1 MKRLLKTLGSFG
13 LARAIALLVAVLLV
27 VGALVA
33 ALIGGRA
40 FRGPESA
47 PSDEPPL
54 ETPALDD
61 VPDPTMPPGEI
72 RPGTVGGSTG
82 EAPTL
87 VVVANRLLVKFE
99 EGTPPRVVNSALARA
114 GVAPRAEIDETGT
127 TVVAVP
133 PAQRAAALDLLA
145 ASSAVDYAE
154 ADVVLQA
161 LDTDP
166 NDPHWGA
173 QWGPKRVAAPT
184 AWDGSRGS
192 GSAVIAVLDT
202 GVDFGHEDLRGATL
216 PGFDFVNNDTD
227 PADDQGHGTAAAGV
241 AAART
246 NNTLGVAGMCWS
258 CPIMPVKVLDANG
271 SGSTSTVAQGIVWAT
286 DNGARVISMSLG
298 GPGATQTLADA
309 VAYAASK
316 GVVLV
321 AAAGNSSSST
331 PFYPAAY
338 PSVIAVGGTD
348 SADRLYGW
356 SNYGSWVHVAAP
368 GCNVAPLRSGGY
380 GTFCGTSSATP
391 IVAGLAGLVL
401 AARPDVSNLTVSQ
414 TIMGTATPIGGAV
427 QHGIVNAARSLGALN
442 ALPPAP
448 PPPPPPPPTSR
459 AATKGTISAASPRKV
474 FRLAVGRGNVVAR
487 LSFGGNGRLT
497 LAIIDSHGKMV
508 RRLSR
513 GSPLLTAVTAGG
525 GTFRFVVEGHRA
537 RRVRF
542 TLEISYPAP

>member
-1 MKRLLKTLGSFG
+1 MKGLLKSLRAFG
-13 LARAIALLVAVLLV
+13 RSRATAILVAVLLV
-27 VGALVA
+27 PGALVA
-33 ALIGGRA
+33 ALLVERA
-40 FRGPESA
+40 SQSSESA
-47 PSDEPPL
+47 PSEERPF

-61 VPDPTMPPGEI
+61 VPDPTTPPGEI
-72 RPGTVGGSTG
+72 RPGTVG

-87 VVVANRLLVKFE
+87 VVVADRLLVKFE
-99 EGTPPRVVNSALARA
+99 EGTPPAIVNSALARA
-114 GVAPRAEIDETGT
+114 GVAPRTEIDETGT

-133 PAQRAAALDLLA
+133 PAQRAAALDVLA
-145 ASSAVDYAE
+145 ASSAVEYAE

-161 LDTDP
+161 LDTAP

-192 GSAVIAVLDT
+192 GSIVIAVLDT
-202 GVDFGHEDLRGATL
+202 GVDFGHEDLRGAAV
-216 PGFDFVNNDTD
+216 PGYDFINNDAD

-246 NNTLGVAGMCWS
+246 NNALGVAGMCWS
-258 CPIMPVKVLDANG
+258 CPIMAVKVLDANG
-271 SGSTSTVAQGIVWAT
+271 SGSTSTVARGIVWAA

-338 PSVIAVGGTD
+338 SSVIAVGGTD
-348 SADRLYGW
+348 SADRSYGW
-356 SNYGSWVHVAAP
+356 SNYGPWVHVAAP
-368 GCNVAPLRSGGY
+368 GCNLAPLRSGGY

-401 AARPDVSNLTVSQ
+401 AARPDVSNPTVAQ
-414 TIMGTATPIGGAV
+414 TIMSTATPIGTTV

-442 ALPPAP
+442 ALPPASTP
-448 PPPPPPPPTSR
+448 PAPPASLS
-459 AATKGTISAASPRKV
+459 ATFKGTIGARNPRKV
-474 FRLAVGRGNVVAR
+474 FRLTVGRGKVVAR
-487 LSFGGNGRLT
+487 LSFSGSERLT
-497 LAIIDSHGKMV
+497 LAVVNARGRMV

-513 GSPLLTAVTAGG
+513 GSPLETAVTAGG
-525 GTFRFVVEGHRA
+525 GTFQFVVAGRQAGRA
-537 RRVRF
+537 RF
-542 TLEISYPAP
+542 TLEVSYPAP

>member
-1 MKRLLKTLGSFG
+1 MKRLLKSLRSFG
-13 LARAIALLVAVLLV
+13 RSRATAILVAVLLLS
-27 VGALVA
+27 GALVA
-33 ALIGGRA
+33 ALLVERA
-40 FRGPESA
+40 SRTPESA
-47 PSDEPPL
+47 PSEERPF

-61 VPDPTMPPGEI
+61 VPDPTSPGKV
-72 RPGTVGGSTG
+72 RPGTVGD
-82 EAPTL
+82 APTL
-87 VVVANRLLVKFE
+87 VVVADRLLVKFE
-99 EGTPPRVVNSALARA
+99 EGTPPGVVSSALARA
-114 GVAPRAEIDETGT
+114 GVAPRIEIDETGT

-133 PAQRAAALDLLA
+133 PAQRAAALDVLA
-145 ASSAVDYAE
+145 ASSAVEYAE

-161 LDTDP
+161 LDTAP

-192 GSAVIAVLDT
+192 GSVVIGVLDT
-202 GVDFGHEDLRGATL
+202 GVDFGHEDLRGAAV
-216 PGFDFVNNDTD
+216 PGYDFVNNDTD

-258 CPIMPVKVLDANG
+258 CPIMPVKVLDENG
-271 SGSTSTVAQGIVWAT
+271 SASTSTVARGIVWAA

-338 PSVIAVGGTD
+338 PSVVAVGGTD

-368 GCNVAPLRSGGY
+368 GCNLAPLLSGGY

-401 AARPDVSNLTVSQ
+401 AARPDVSNRTVAQ
-414 TIMGTATPIGGAV
+414 TIMTTATPIGTAV

-448 PPPPPPPPTSR
+448 APGPTPALPASL
-459 AATKGTISAASPRKV
+459 AATFKGTINARTPRKV
-474 FRLAVGRGNVVAR
+474 FRLTVGRGKVVAR
-487 LSFGGNGRLT
+487 LSFRGSERLT
-497 LAIIDSHGKMV
+497 LAVVNARGRVV

-513 GSPLLTAVTAGG
+513 GSPLETAVTAGG
-525 GTFRFVVEGHRA
+525 GTFQFVVASRQTGRA
-537 RRVRF
+537 RF
-542 TLEISYPAP
+542 TLEVTYPAR